1 MLWWWVDDGLTYF
14 FTLMEIHMLS
24 IIFEYSLTSSF
35 VTSMIAG
42 LYTVPDK
49 SITSGNKNSEPVS
62 YNTIFQDD
70 TH

>member
-1 MLWWWVDDGLTYF
+1 
-14 FTLMEIHMLS
+14 MLS

-49 SITSGNKNSEPVS
+49 SITSGSKNSEPVS